1 MSKKKTVGEPV
12 PRRATRVLL
21 HTCCAPCSSAIVE
34 WMMGHGITPT
44 IYYCNPNIYPP
55 DEYVR
60 RRDEC
65 VRYAGALG
73 LDVVDAGY
81 DHAGWLRAVAG
92 LENEPERGR
101 RCGACF
107 LMRLTAAAR
116 FARAEGFG
124 VIATTL
130 ASSRWKSIEQVNHA
144 GLQAAATTGPCVTF
158 WARNWRK
165 GGLSERRA
173 AIIRQYNFY
182 NQRYCGCEFS
192 LSAAEA
198 RRVVSGAAAETKS
211 TDKGPDID
219 V

>member
-1 MSKKKTVGEPV
+1 MSKRKAVEEPV
-12 PRRATRVLL
+12 PLGATRVLL

-34 WMMGHGITPT
+34 WMMGHGIMPT
-44 IYYCNPNIYPP
+44 IYYCNPNIHPL
-55 DEYVR
+55 DEYVK

-65 VRYAGALG
+65 VRYATALG

-92 LENEPERGR
+92 LEDEPERGR
-101 RCGACF
+101 RCSACF
-107 LMRLTAAAR
+107 LMRLSAAAR
-116 FARAEGFG
+116 FARANGFE

-130 ASSRWKSIEQVNHA
+130 ASSRWKSIEQVNSA
-144 GLQAAATTGPCVTF
+144 GLQAAALCPGVTF

-192 LSAAEA
+192 LLAAEA
-198 RRVVSGAAAETKS
+198 SRRRDGTPAAAKN
-211 TDKGPDID
+211 TDRRPDID
-219 V
+219 G